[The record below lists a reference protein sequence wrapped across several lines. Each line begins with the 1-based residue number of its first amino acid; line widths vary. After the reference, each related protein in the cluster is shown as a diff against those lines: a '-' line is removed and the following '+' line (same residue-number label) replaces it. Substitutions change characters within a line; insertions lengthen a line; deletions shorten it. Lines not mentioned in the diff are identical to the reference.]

1 MSVKENTDVI
11 EDQAS
16 FQQISR
22 PIVVNADQT
31 PQFSDIC
38 KAGQDA
44 GAFPFVQK
52 RKRAPAPH
60 PISPCRCRTS

>member
-11 EDQAS
+11 EDQAL

-31 PQFSDIC
+31 PQFSDIR
-38 KAGQDA
+38 KAGHDGDA
-44 GAFPFVQK
+44 FLFVQK
-52 RKRAPAPH
+52 RMRAPAPH

>member
-11 EDQAS
+11 EDQAL

-31 PQFSDIC
+31 PQFSDIR
-38 KAGQDA
+38 KAGHDGDA
-44 GAFPFVQK
+44 FLFVPK
-52 RKRAPAPH
+52 RTRAPAPH
-60 PISPCRCRTS
+60 PVSPCRCRTS